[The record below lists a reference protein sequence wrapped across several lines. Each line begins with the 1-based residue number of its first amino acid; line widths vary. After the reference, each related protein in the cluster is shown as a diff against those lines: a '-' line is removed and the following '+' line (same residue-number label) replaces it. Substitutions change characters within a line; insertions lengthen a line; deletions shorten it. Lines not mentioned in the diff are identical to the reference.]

1 MVLLRTGETESHET
15 EHAAREAEAA
25 DGAGDDHVR
34 DVSVSRLRDG
44 VHDQWL
50 LMLGLLRRR
59 RRHRHCRH
67 YASLRPSNDSGL
79 TTQPNTVTCSHRAR
93 TRIVC
98 VLNKSRILKTPTTF
112 KNKIQ

>member
-1 MVLLRTGETESHET
+1 MHVLLRTGQAESHES
-15 EHAAREAEAA
+15 EHAATEAEAA
-25 DGAGDDHVR
+25 DSAGDDHVR

-67 YASLRPSNDSGL
+67 YASLRPSNDAGL
-79 TTQPNTVTCSHRAR
+79 TTQRNTVTAIAQQRA
-93 TRIVC
+93 
-98 VLNKSRILKTPTTF
+98 LYAF
-112 KNKIQ
+112 